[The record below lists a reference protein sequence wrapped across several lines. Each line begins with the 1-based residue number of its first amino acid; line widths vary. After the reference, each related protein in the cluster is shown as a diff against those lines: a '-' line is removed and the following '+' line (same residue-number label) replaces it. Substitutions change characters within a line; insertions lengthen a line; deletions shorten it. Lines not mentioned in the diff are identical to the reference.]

1 MCMDKSKLLSR
12 TKCGMIR
19 QCFTCNKYN
28 ISFNNIFLEFTQTE
42 LENFKSYIDLIDVK
56 FWQEEYGTINKSVPT
71 PTNQYN
77 LILVFNVSEF
87 EELKELLSFKY
98 KIYDSLSYADLEQD
112 FCPN

>member
-1 MCMDKSKLLSR
+1 MDKSKLLSR

-19 QCFTCNKYN
+19 QCSTCNKYN

-42 LENFKSYIDLIDVK
+42 LENFKSYLDLIDVE
-56 FWQEEYGTINKSVPT
+56 FWQEEYGTINKSIPI

-87 EELKELLSFKY
+87 EELKELLSFKN
-98 KIYDSLSYADLEQD
+98 KIYDSLSYADLEQN